1 MGLAEASPSV
11 TGARTAL
18 MEERWEEGLEKTVYP
33 ESPYASGSE
42 LPATIEIET
51 SYQAFNDYY
60 YFALVDGRVWYKPR
74 FKRPVGKP
82 EWVTDYAWKPFGLN
96 GGLPYRLAGKK
107 PEERDTTYADGERRG
122 FVADLAFVDASEQD
136 AETLIPPEDWAT
148 ASTWQEEGDPVF
160 VEDFKAP
167 TRVLAITADADE
179 LSVLGDTRQ
188 MYYRR
193 RFANLFVSTQWYQGW
208 GQSKSL
214 PVHFPDHITDHRGWS
229 LGRITAAG
237 AGYKEGPDGRIFEW
251 GPAAVTMET
260 MAWLSADGSVVYYLD
275 SGTPP
280 EIEHYVEAPFR
291 GRYRGEALD
300 ASASTVMLID
310 RFGAVQTKIADFD
323 LLGSTPTH
331 PYCYFEECDGEVY
344 YPPGDIRSGMSA
356 IRLPAEGWAVH
367 APILPPEGWE
377 AGNRIAPRIGIHQ
390 TGKGNASREL
400 RVVGTLEGEV
410 GYYFKGI
417 TEETWDF
424 RAAPAG
430 DKGFEALSE
439 ADFLRLED
447 LLQYTESTEVSGLH
461 VDRPDPDREL
471 VGRMKLKGDTEYG
484 VSITGFNPR
493 ASPWQLEI
501 AVGDTTL
508 PMELHL
514 VQAWNPYMK
523 PHAAHHDKELA
534 TYEGTLGYDRS
545 ALELALG
552 ADATSETG
560 QELRRF
566 LDDAKNQ
573 KFVFLVNATGEG
585 VEIRPKARRR
595 VGPFHLVATLP
606 ELALVEGSDVETWS
620 GYFWSL
626 QAHHMGWQEEVQALA
641 ERRPEVSCESASW
654 AAEVLELE
662 ERIDSQVDAL
672 QAVARKSSK
681 FARRIFITSGVFY
694 TLQIKTVEAALDHTR
709 EWRSDDVRPN
719 ELRFNVIA
727 GVTRRV
733 PYLARNVARV
743 TRSRLDWAK
752 AEQKEVGDEL
762 GLLVKQ
768 AQAVEKACGG

>member
-1 MGLAEASPSV
+1 M
-11 TGARTAL
+11 
-18 MEERWEEGLEKTVYP
+18 
-33 ESPYASGSE
+33 
-42 LPATIEIET
+42 
-51 SYQAFNDYY
+51 
-60 YFALVDGRVWYKPR
+60 
-74 FKRPVGKP
+74 
-82 EWVTDYAWKPFGLN
+82 
-96 GGLPYRLAGKK
+96 
-107 PEERDTTYADGERRG
+107 
-122 FVADLAFVDASEQD
+122 
-136 AETLIPPEDWAT
+136 
-148 ASTWQEEGDPVF
+148 
-160 VEDFKAP
+160 
-167 TRVLAITADADE
+167 
-179 LSVLGDTRQ
+179 
-188 MYYRR
+188 
-193 RFANLFVSTQWYQGW
+193 
-208 GQSKSL
+208 
-214 PVHFPDHITDHRGWS
+214 
-229 LGRITAAG
+229 
-237 AGYKEGPDGRIFEW
+237 
-251 GPAAVTMET
+251 
-260 MAWLSADGSVVYYLD
+260 
-275 SGTPP
+275 
-280 EIEHYVEAPFR
+280 
-291 GRYRGEALD
+291 
-300 ASASTVMLID
+300 
-310 RFGAVQTKIADFD
+310 QTKIADFD

-573 KFVFLVNATGEG
+573 KFV
-585 VEIRPKARRR
+585 
-595 VGPFHLVATLP
+595 
-606 ELALVEGSDVETWS
+606 
-620 GYFWSL
+620 
-626 QAHHMGWQEEVQALA
+626 
-641 ERRPEVSCESASW
+641 
-654 AAEVLELE
+654 
-662 ERIDSQVDAL
+662 
-672 QAVARKSSK
+672 SK
-681 FARRIFITSGVFY
+681 K
-694 TLQIKTVEAALDHTR
+694 L
-709 EWRSDDVRPN
+709 
-719 ELRFNVIA
+719 
-727 GVTRRV
+727 
-733 PYLARNVARV
+733 
-743 TRSRLDWAK
+743 
-752 AEQKEVGDEL
+752 
-762 GLLVKQ
+762 
-768 AQAVEKACGG
+768 